1 MRISMTPVLV
11 LGAIVAESLGVASAF
26 YLGYVMGRK
35 DKIYGSLPN
44 ATPK

>member
-1 MRISMTPVLV
+1 MIPLLV
-11 LGAIVAESLGVASAF
+11 FGAIVAVGFGTAGAF

-35 DKIYGSLPN
+35 DKIMGSLPN